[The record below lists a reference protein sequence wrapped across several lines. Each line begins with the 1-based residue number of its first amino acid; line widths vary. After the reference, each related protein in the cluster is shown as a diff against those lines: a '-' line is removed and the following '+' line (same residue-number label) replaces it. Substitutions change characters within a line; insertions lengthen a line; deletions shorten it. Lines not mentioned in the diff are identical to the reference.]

1 MGLIELGAFA
11 GGWALLCA
19 AVFLGVSA
27 ILILITKIFD
37 L

>member
-11 GGWALLCA
+11 CGWALLCA
-19 AVFLGVSA
+19 VVFFGVSA
-27 ILILITKIFD
+27 VLIVITKIFD